1 MSCRRVAEQIDP
13 AHAAECLA
21 CTRVL
26 AEHRALQ
33 AQLAQLPVPVLDR
46 ERRQALAAE
55 VMARAD
61 LHDDT
66 RASPRWRFGR
76 SLAGVLAAA
85 ALLVVLVR
93 EERGLG
99 TGVERRTL
107 AVRAPVDPPHE
118 AAPHVGERGVDVRG
132 VAPSDDVVAKD
143 PTVAPGI
150 EPPVAPAVREP
161 RTGSPSRSVF
171 GSTTAKH
178 DQAIARDTL
187 VEQTPVMAFRAG
199 WEALR
204 EARYADAIAAF
215 DRATDPA
222 VAEDAAF
229 WAAIA
234 AQRAGQA
241 DDARK
246 RLDLFLATFPDSPRA
261 DSARRAREVLR

>member
-1 MSCRRVAEQIDP
+1 VTCAPFAAEQVDA
-13 AHAAECLA
+13 AHIAECLA
-21 CTRVL
+21 CRRAVE
-26 AEHRALQ
+26 AQRALE

-66 RASPRWRFGR
+66 RALPRARVGGY
-76 SLAGVLAAA
+76 LAGAVAAA
-85 ALLVVLVR
+85 ALIAAIVR
-93 EERGLG
+93 DERGLAAR
-99 TGVERRTL
+99 VERRSIAIDVAAPDVER
-107 AVRAPVDPPHE
+107 AVPDRDVAVDRVPRAFEPAPVVPIEKPAAATDPAHGAEP
-118 AAPHVGERGVDVRG
+118 ARA
-132 VAPSDDVVAKD
+132 SD
-143 PTVAPGI
+143 
-150 EPPVAPAVREP
+150 
-161 RTGSPSRSVF
+161 PSRSVF
-171 GSTTAKH
+171 GSTAAKRSG
-178 DQAIARDTL
+178 AIDREML
-187 VEQTPVMAFRAG
+187 VEQTPVEAFRVG

-234 AQRAGQA
+234 AARAGQP

-261 DSARRAREVLR
+261 ESARRAREVLR